1 MMKNKYKFSYW
12 ELASSYN
19 YAFDLIYYLTKFN
32 WLIILIVFTLMVF
45 LFEVKDILLCK
56 NLYIYL
62 FYIFFIQLF
71 LSHQFH
77 WNTTFIKCH
86 KINQNSKTNQLT
98 LSNFNHCIYQG
109 MNTLNSCSFH
119 LELKWFINFFLKLIN

>member
-12 ELASSYN
+12 ELAPSYN
-19 YAFDLIYYLTKFN
+19 YAFDLIYYSTKFN
-32 WLIILIVFTLMVF
+32 WLIIFIVFTLMVL

-56 NLYIYL
+56 NLFIY
-62 FYIFFIQLF
+62 FIFFIF
-71 LSHQFH
+71 IFSSSHQFH

-109 MNTLNSCSFH
+109 MNTLNSSSFD
-119 LELKWFINFFLKLIN
+119 LEVKWFISFFLKLIN